1 MEIKKYLDIERCKES
16 YASTFE
22 VGEPIVIQT
31 KIDGSNASIAYDSK
45 TNSLVAFSRRQMLNE
60 MNTLNGF
67 WNYVQSLDVKTFA
80 EILGDRY
87 IIFGEWLC
95 LSGDTIIKK
104 VSSGKGKSKMT
115 LKEMYEK
122 KYTPRYK
129 NDEICKRGIN
139 KLLHLLYNNEEIT
152 KNNFNSKYKLDK
164 ETTINKALKEGLII
178 EKNEQYIITEKG
190 INKIKEYY
198 FSISTWGHDG
208 FPSIYSL
215 NLEEDQIISNKIQD
229 IVYTGKKMVYR
240 ITTHKGYT
248 IKATA
253 NHPFLTPKGWV
264 EVKNLSIYD
273 CVAVTDFI
281 NRNEHS
287 RKYGIGTRQIF
298 KKQKEYKDK
307 IGKCEICGNTTGL
320 NLHHIDENHFNN
332 EESNWQILCQDCH
345 GKIHTKFSNIPKF
358 EYEFDYIIDIEEVG
372 EEDCYDICMM
382 GGENVANF
390 IANNFIV
397 HNCKHSVKYPEDMYK
412 KFYMFDVWDRETEQ
426 YLTQEDS
433 LAIFDRLRDYIP
445 HYVHTLYNGPF
456 ISWEHTLAFLK
467 ENIYGETPCME
478 GIVIKRQNKLW
489 SKSSRLPY
497 YVKIVNEKFSEVHSS
512 KPKTIDPEKLAARE
526 AEQAAVAEVVTK
538 RRIIKQIEKF
548 IEDQIIPSDWGGE
561 SMKQISKLLPKAVYE
576 DCRKEEPEAV
586 ITVENFGKICAS
598 LCMKYAREI
607 LDDKSKF
614 LKA

>member
-1 MEIKKYLDIERCKES
+1 MHKYVDIERMKEK
-16 YASTFE
+16 YAVAFTQGEE
-22 VGEPIVIQT
+22 VTVSV
-31 KIDGSNASIAYDSK
+31 KIDGANASFTYDPDTSSIK
-45 TNSLVAFSRRQMLNE
+45 AFSRKTELDE
-60 MNTLNGF
+60 SNTLRGF
-67 WNYVQSLDVKTFA
+67 WNLTQQFPIDVVKSVTQDGRYV
-80 EILGDRY
+80 IY
-87 IIFGEWLC
+87 GEWLC

-104 VSSGKGKSKMT
+104 ASSGKGKPEMT
-115 LKEMYEK
+115 LREMYEK

-152 KNNFNSKYKLDK
+152 KNNFNSKHKLDK

-198 FSISTWGHDG
+198 FSISNWGHEG

-215 NLEEDQIISNKIQD
+215 NLEEDQIVTNKIQD

-264 EVKNLSIYD
+264 EVKNLSLYD

-281 NRNEHS
+281 SRNEHS
-287 RKYGIGTRQIF
+287 RKYGIGSRQLF

-320 NLHHIDENHFNN
+320 SLHHIDENHFNN

-345 GKIHTKFSNIPKF
+345 GKIHTKFNNIPKF

-372 EEDCYDICMM
+372 EEDCYDICMT

-397 HNCKHSVKYPEDMYK
+397 HNCKHTVKYPESMYK
-412 KFYMFDVWDRETEQ
+412 KFYMFDIYDTVYEHYMPHSFTYGAYEMLKALGCDIEFVPILFTGAFTSWDD
-426 YLTQEDS
+426 LMK
-433 LAIFDRLRDYIP
+433 
-445 HYVHTLYNGPF
+445 YVGVSHTGA
-456 ISWEHTLAFLK
+456 S
-467 ENIYGETPCME
+467 PCDE
-478 GIVIKRQNKLW
+478 GIVVKTQ
-489 SKSSRLPY
+489 SRLEDDHSSKLPKY
-497 YVKIVNEKFSEVHSS
+497 LKIVAEKFSEVHHDNA
-512 KPKTIDPEKLAARE
+512 KPVDPEALKAKAAEE
-526 AEQAAVAEVVTK
+526 AFVASIATE
-538 RRIIKQIEKF
+538 RRIEK
-548 IEDQIIPSDWGGE
+548 IIGKLVDEGIIPVDWDE
-561 SMKQISKLLPKAVYE
+561 RNMKDIAKVLPRMVYE
-576 DCRKEEPEAV
+576 DCRKEEPDEV
-586 ITVENFGKICAS
+586 LKVDDFGKVCAKLS
-598 LCMKYAREI
+598 MTYAR
-607 LDDKSKF
+607 
-614 LKA
+614 KALQSR